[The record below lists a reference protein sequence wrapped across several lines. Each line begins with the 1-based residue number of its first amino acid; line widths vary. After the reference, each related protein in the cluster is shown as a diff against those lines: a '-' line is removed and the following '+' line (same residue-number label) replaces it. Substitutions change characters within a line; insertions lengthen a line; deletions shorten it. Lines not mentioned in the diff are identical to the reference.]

1 MLDRLPILIDPVK
14 FSERRKKLSG
24 TIEIG
29 ELARLSDMLLDNTG
43 KVEVDFSFDKEGR
56 LATIRGDIRV
66 SLKLE
71 CQSCLES
78 IDWSVKHHFNL
89 GVVSSLEQANDLSG
103 DLEPLILDDGK
114 VLVNELIED
123 ELLLALP
130 DFPRHENVCVE
141 INKTLPAEKNNEQIN
156 SNNPFSILAKLKK
169 PGE

>member
-1 MLDRLPILIDPVK
+1 MLDRLPIFIDPVK

-24 TIEIG
+24 TIEIR

-43 KVEVDFSFDKEGR
+43 KIEVEFSFDKEGK
-56 LATIRGDIRV
+56 LATIRGDIKV
-66 SLKLE
+66 NLKLE
-71 CQSCLES
+71 CQSCLKS
-78 IDWSVKHHFNL
+78 IDWPVKHHFKL
-89 GVVSSLEQANDLSG
+89 GVVLSLEQANDLSS
-103 DLEPLILDDGK
+103 DLEPLILDGGK

-141 INKTLPAEKNNEQIN
+141 INKTLPTEKNNDQID